1 METEKREYP
10 SICCELGQF
19 SNDFKAMTDFVVPD
33 LKNMITREDEYS
45 KCFEKNAVVINTQ
58 MSYASTSLDAK
69 PHDEN
74 EDSKKV

>member
-19 SNDFKAMTDFVVPD
+19 SNGFKAMTDFVVPE

-45 KCFEKNAVVINTQ
+45 KCFEKNAVAMNTQ
-58 MSYASTSLDAK
+58 MSYASTGFDAK
-69 PHDEN
+69 ERTR
-74 EDSKKV
+74 EQQ